1 MVMGDAGDVA
11 DAADVGPGDVELAV
25 LSNREVFWGT
35 LSLGAFV
42 SLGFLFVAMLF
53 AAPRHLTRRPTDRP
67 ADQLTE
73 HGTVVQI
80 HEPSSSQLS
89 RNQRATD
96 FHSSCKATI
105 VKFAAMAKVHP
116 SSETSLVASAQSRNV
131 VQEHCALFHHP
142 VSYLHCGTAIS
153 EAHGNTCPNR
163 SVFPK
168 SVLLGQIK
176 LLLTLW
182 RDPIPGLPKAP
193 PSCCKDDIQEAPKR
207 NMMTNFSIVARSE
220 RCKPW
225 NRLSVSMAHARPVA
239 QRSGHFQL
247 LCASIPESRPEYCT

>member
-1 MVMGDAGDVA
+1 MQGDHRQIRCHGQ
-11 DAADVGPGDVELAV
+11 GGL
-25 LSNREVFWGT
+25 FWC
-35 LSLGAFV
+35 A
-42 SLGFLFVAMLF
+42 
-53 AAPRHLTRRPTDRP
+53 
-67 ADQLTE
+67 
-73 HGTVVQI
+73 
-80 HEPSSSQLS
+80 SSSQDKERLFLIETLCDCAS
-89 RNQRATD
+89 HFQ
-96 FHSSCKATI
+96 
-105 VKFAAMAKVHP
+105 HP